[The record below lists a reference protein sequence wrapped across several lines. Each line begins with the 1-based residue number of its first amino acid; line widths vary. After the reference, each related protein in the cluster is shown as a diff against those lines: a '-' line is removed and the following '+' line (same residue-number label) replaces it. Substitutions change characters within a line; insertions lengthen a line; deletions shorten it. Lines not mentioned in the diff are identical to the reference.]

1 MTANAEEGIWMY
13 ENALTGL
20 SALSLAAFTRPK
32 EENGFGWSREEV
44 EVLLA
49 SVRKELRDTRIHSYT
64 PM

>member
-1 MTANAEEGIWMY
+1 MWMY
-13 ENALTGL
+13 ENSLAGL
-20 SALSLAAFTRPK
+20 SGLSLAAFTRPK

-49 SVRKELRDTRIHSYT
+49 TVRKELRNTGIHSYT